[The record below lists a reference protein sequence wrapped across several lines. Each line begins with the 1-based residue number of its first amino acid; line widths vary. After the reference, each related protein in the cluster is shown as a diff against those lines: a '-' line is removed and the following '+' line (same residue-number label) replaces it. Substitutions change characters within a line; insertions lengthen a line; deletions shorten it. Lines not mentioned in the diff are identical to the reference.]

1 MVRIDSHHHLWD
13 PATDDLPWMGDA
25 IRPVLG
31 KRFDVDDLRA
41 VLAPHRI
48 DGAVA
53 VQAQLNLKEGRDLLA
68 LAAAPGSPIVGV
80 VAWVDLAS
88 PSVGDDLDA
97 LRAGPG
103 GDRLVGIRHI
113 VEDEPDPA
121 WLLRPEVQR
130 GIAAVHARGLVYDL
144 LCRPPQWEE
153 TLATARAFPNG
164 RFVLDHIAKP
174 RIASGRDA
182 AWFPWI
188 AAIGALPN
196 VDVKLSGMVT
206 EADHRSWQP
215 AQIRPYVDAALDA
228 FGPARAMY
236 GSDWPVCLLASDY
249 PRMIGA
255 LESAIAGLSA
265 SEQAAIMGGTA
276 VRAYGLRVG

>member
-1 MVRIDSHHHLWD
+1 MPRIDAHHHLWD

-31 KRFDVDDLRA
+31 HRFDVDDLRA

-53 VQAQLNLKEGRDLLA
+53 VQAQLNLAEGRHLLA
-68 LAAAPGSPIVGV
+68 LAGAPGSPIVGV
-80 VAWVDLAS
+80 VAWADLAS
-88 PSVGDDLDA
+88 PSIGDDLDA

-113 VEDEPDPA
+113 VEDEPDPG
-121 WLLRPEVQR
+121 WLLRPEVRR
-130 GIAAVHARGLVYDL
+130 GIAAIHARGLVYDL
-144 LCRPPQWEE
+144 LCRPPQWEA
-153 TLATARAFPNG
+153 TLATARAFPDG
-164 RFVLDHIAKP
+164 RFVLDHVGKP
-174 RIASGRDA
+174 RIRAGRDD

-188 AAIGALPN
+188 AAFAPLGN
-196 VDVKLSGMVT
+196 VDVKLSGIVT
-206 EADHRSWQP
+206 EADHAAWTQ
-215 AQIRPYVDAALDA
+215 ADVRPYVDAALAA

-236 GSDWPVCLLASDY
+236 GSDWPVCLLAADY
-249 PRMIGA
+249 GRMIGA
-255 LESAIAGLSA
+255 LETAIAGLSA